1 MKVLLIYPEFPDT
14 FWSFKHALKF
24 VSKKSAGPP
33 LGLITVA
40 AMLPSDWEV
49 RLVDLAVNC
58 LTDED
63 LSWAD
68 YAFISAMIIQRDS
81 AREVIARCKAAG
93 VKTVAGGPLFTYE
106 YENFPEVDHFVLNE
120 AEVTLPPFLEDLANG
135 QPKRL
140 YTSTEFPDLSLTP
153 TPRWDLLDLKQYS
166 TANIQYSRG
175 CPFNC
180 DFCNVTALFG
190 HKPRTKSAEQV
201 IKELQAIYDSGWRSG
216 TVFFVDDNFI
226 GNKKKLKQEVLP
238 AIVEWRKDKKGL
250 SFMTEVSINIADD
263 EELLDLMVKAGFN
276 SIFVG
281 IETPNEESLAECG
294 KGQNRGRNLIENIKC
309 LHQKGLQV
317 AGGFIIGFDSD
328 PLSIFEQQIQFIQA
342 SGIVTAMVGLLQAP
356 PGTQLYER
364 LKREGRL
371 VGSTTGDNCDSTINF
386 IPKMNWETLFAGYQ
400 RVLGEIYSPR
410 GYYERVKTM
419 LRDITPS
426 PYVQTPLSFEY
437 IKAFFK
443 SIYVI
448 GIRGTERFQYW
459 RLVFWTLFRR
469 PKLFTLAITMSV
481 YGYHFRRIYEANVLQ
496 RRERMAE
503 S

>member
-1 MKVLLIYPEFPDT
+1 MRVLLIYPEFPDT

-24 VSKKSAGPP
+24 VSKKSASPP

-40 AMLPSDWEV
+40 AMLPRDWEL
-49 RLVDLAVNC
+49 RLIDLAVKP

-63 LSWAD
+63 LAWAD

-81 AREVIARCKAAG
+81 AREVAARCKAAG

-106 YENFPEVDHFVLNE
+106 YEDFPEIDHFVLNE
-120 AEVTLPPFLEDLANG
+120 AEVTLPSFLADLANG

-140 YTSTEFPDLSLTP
+140 YTSSEFADLTLTP
-153 TPRWDLLDLKQYS
+153 APRWDLLDLKQYS
-166 TANIQYSRG
+166 SANIQYSRG

-190 HKPRTKSAEQV
+190 HVPRTKSAQQV
-201 IKELQAIYDSGWRSG
+201 INELQAIYDAGWRSG

-226 GNKKKLKQEVLP
+226 GNKKKLKREILP
-238 AIVEWRKDKKGL
+238 AIIEWRKDKKSL
-250 SFMTEVSINIADD
+250 SLMTEVSINIADD

-294 KGQNRGRNLIENIKC
+294 KGQNRGRNLIENIKR

-317 AGGFIIGFDSD
+317 AGGFIVGFDSD
-328 PLSIFEQQIQFIQA
+328 PLSIFEQQIQFIQN

-371 VGSTTGDNCDSTINF
+371 LGAITGDNCDSTINF
-386 IPKMNWETLFAGYQ
+386 IPKMNWETLFEGYR

-419 LRDITPS
+419 LKDITPS
-426 PYVQTPLSFEY
+426 PYVRTPISFEH
-437 IKAFFK
+437 IVAFFK
-443 SIYVI
+443 SIYLI
-448 GIRGTERFQYW
+448 GIKSAERFHYW
-459 RLVFWTLFRR
+459 RLFFWTLFRR
-469 PKLFTLAITMSV
+469 PKLFALAITMSV
-481 YGYHFRRIYEANVLQ
+481 YGYHFRRIYEANVLKRQ
-496 RRERMAE
+496 EQTAK